1 MPRAL
6 WTPQAEGELDDIL
19 YYIAVHDRP
28 PQTGEQL
35 YFEIRRLADEFADSS
50 AARFKHPLAPAGWH
64 YFLHKRWLVFYQL
77 HAEGI
82 EVMRVID
89 GVRDLPSLLP

>member
-6 WTPQAEGELDDIL
+6 WTPQAESDLDDIL
-19 YYIAVHDRP
+19 FHISVRDRR
-28 PQTGEQL
+28 PQTGEQM
-35 YFEIRRLADEFADSS
+35 YFEIRRLADEYAEPNAVRHS
-50 AARFKHPLAPAGWH
+50 HPLAPAGWH

-77 HAEGI
+77 HVEGI

-89 GVRDLPSLLP
+89 GARDLPPLLP

>member
-6 WTPQAEGELDDIL
+6 WTPQAQSELDDVL
-19 YYIAVHDRP
+19 FHVAVRDRR
-28 PQTGEQL
+28 PQTGEKL
-35 YFEIRRLADEFADSS
+35 YFEIRRLADEFAESS
-50 AARFKHPLAPAGWH
+50 AVRLTYPLAPAGWH

-89 GVRDLPSLLP
+89 GVRDLPLLLP